1 MLDTWHNRTDKH
13 EDQKASV
20 YFLCLLYLI
29 GFLLINLKSVEFI
42 KRVAI
47 TSLLLVRGCTCV
59 LCDFSMTQL
68 AELKI
73 GVNFEK
79 CLLLD

>member
-1 MLDTWHNRTDKH
+1 MLDTQHNRADKY

-29 GFLLINLKSVEFI
+29 GFLRINLKNVEFI

-47 TSLLLVRGCTCV
+47 TSLLLVRGGICV
-59 LCDFSMTQL
+59 LYNFSMTQ
-68 AELKI
+68 ASELKI
-73 GVNFEK
+73 AVNF
-79 CLLLD
+79 